1 MRRLLSLFFWLG
13 LAQAQGGPPNIVLFL
28 ADDQGWGDL
37 GFHGNA
43 NLKTPH
49 IESLARNGATLKSF
63 FVCPVCAPTRA
74 ELLTGRYHTR
84 CGVRDVSMG
93 GERLNLDER
102 TLADVLKK
110 AGYATGLFGKWHNG
124 TQWPYHPLARGF
136 DSFYGFT
143 SGHWGSY
150 FDAPM
155 DLNGKPTMGKGYMT
169 DDITNHAMNFME
181 QKATTSKPFFCM
193 VAFNTP
199 HSPMQVP
206 DAYWRRFEKLPL
218 IQKGGPL
225 EDENFTRAAL
235 AMVENID
242 DNVGRVLAK
251 LDRLNQTNDTIVVY
265 LSDNGPNSN
274 RFNGPWKGRK
284 GSVDEGGVLSPCFVR
299 YPAKIKPGTTVGYIT
314 GAIDILPTL
323 AALAGV
329 SLGESKPLDG
339 KNLAPLLAPMLEGDN
354 PRWPFRTLYSHWV
367 GKVGARTDTFRMD
380 AEGKL
385 FNMETDPGQT
395 KDASTIYPED
405 SRNLRN
411 AITGWKELVGIPMP
425 KDDRPFPV
433 GYLEMPNA
441 TLPARDG
448 KSRGGI
454 VRSAPAPNDSF
465 FHNWTKLTDVIH
477 WDVEVARA
485 GKYEAVLHLT
495 LKQGDS
501 GAKVKLSLGTQSI
514 EALLEQPHDPALK
527 GGENDRV
534 PRRGESYIKDF
545 RPVSLGT
552 IALNKGRGQLEL
564 RALAIPGAG
573 VSDVKALEL
582 RLNREKGSN

>member
-1 MRRLLSLFFWLG
+1 MRRLLTLYFWLG
-13 LAQAQGGPPNIVLFL
+13 LAQVYAGPPNIVLFL

-37 GFHGNA
+37 GLHGNA

-74 ELLTGRYHTR
+74 ELLTGRYHAR

-93 GERLNLDER
+93 GERLHLDER
-102 TLADVLKK
+102 TLADVLKN

-143 SGHWGSY
+143 SGHWGTY

-155 DLNGKPTMGKGYMT
+155 DLNGKPTTGKGYMT
-169 DDITNHAMNFME
+169 DDITHHAMAFMD
-181 QKATTSKPFFCM
+181 QKAKASQPFFCM

-206 DAYWRRFEKLPL
+206 ESYWRRFDKFPL
-218 IQKGGPL
+218 LQKGGPL

-251 LDRLNQTNDTIVVY
+251 LDTLDQTKNTIVLY

-299 YPAKIKPGTTVGYIT
+299 YPAKIKPGTTITTIT

-323 AALAGV
+323 ASLAGATL
-329 SLGESKPLDG
+329 SGTKPLDG
-339 KNLAPLLAPMLEGDN
+339 ENLSALLEGHQ
-354 PRWPFRTLYSHWV
+354 PRRPFRTLYSHWL

-380 AEGKL
+380 ADGKL
-385 FNMETDPGQT
+385 FHMITDPGQT
-395 KDASTIYPED
+395 RDASAQYPQEATT
-405 SRNLRN
+405 LQK
-411 AITGWKELVGIPMP
+411 AILGWKEKVGIPMP
-425 KDDRPFPV
+425 AENRPFPV
-433 GYLEMPNA
+433 GHREMP
-441 TLPARDG
+441 TTMLPARDG

-454 VRSAPAPNDSF
+454 VRSAAAPNDSF
-465 FHNWTKLTDVIH
+465 FRHWTKLTDALF
-477 WDVEVARA
+477 WDISVATA

-495 LKQGDS
+495 LKQGDL
-501 GAKVKLSLGTQSI
+501 GAKVKLSMGNHSLVATLDHS
-514 EALLEQPHDPALK
+514 HDPPLK

-534 PRRGESYIKDF
+534 PRRGESYVKDF
-545 RPVSLGT
+545 LPVSLGT
-552 IALNKGRGQLEL
+552 IALEKGRGKLEL
-564 RALAIPGAG
+564 QALAIPGAG
-573 VSDVKALEL
+573 VAEVKALEL
-582 RLNREKGSN
+582 RLLPEKGSN